1 MRFCR
6 NRCLWI
12 TVQRLELLL
21 VSLEG
26 FEVGEVT
33 EDLDYQDMRDLKTND
48 FLTIISLYPKS
59 ETSSRGIFYCC
70 CFLYSRFK
78 CVMFLLVEIQRY
90 NGLIIW
96 RQKQSCV
103 VKVCM
108 IKDDNK
114 IKLTC
119 FCQKYVIF
127 FKCSTNQ
134 SKPSSFPGLPLKI
147 FGSPA
152 NPPPPSQIVNTF
164 LFLSNNIYLSF
175 P

>member
-1 MRFCR
+1 M
-6 NRCLWI
+6 
-12 TVQRLELLL
+12 LL

-114 IKLTC
+114 IELTC
-119 FCQKYVIF
+119 FCQKYVIV
-127 FKCSTNQ
+127 FKCSTRRMQ
-134 SKPSSFPGLPLKI
+134 G
-147 FGSPA
+147 
-152 NPPPPSQIVNTF
+152 
-164 LFLSNNIYLSF
+164 
-175 P
+175 